1 MDGFKGF
8 TNPASSNNV
17 TGVLLVRIELKVNRA
32 FAALHT
38 ADGNVF
44 IFLKRIAARRTTANP
59 NTHADGTRR
68 GVTYSND
75 KFSTFPF
82 AYQLLTAIF
91 YSTCATAPW
100 QVDAWKGERLR

>member
-17 TGVLLVRIELKVNRA
+17 TGVLLVRIELKINRA

-44 IFLKRIAARRTTANP
+44 F
-59 NTHADGTRR
+59 
-68 GVTYSND
+68 
-75 KFSTFPF
+75 FSRE
-82 AYQLLTAIF
+82 LLR
-91 YSTCATAPW
+91 
-100 QVDAWKGERLR
+100 GERPRIQTRMRMERDVESRIQTTSFPPFLLHTNF